1 MENKNKL
8 KQLCTWCLM
17 VLMEKKNVIEIFNE
31 TIFVDLR
38 FKWNTLKF
46 ENINKKYTITYI
58 SILIEKKI
66 YWK

>member
-1 MENKNKL
+1 
-8 KQLCTWCLM
+8 
-17 VLMEKKNVIEIFNE
+17 MEKKNVIEIFNE